1 MNLTV
6 AFIVLYIMFMAV
18 VIGWSETWKKKE
30 HYRCRVF
37 ELSKGKEGST
47 LVTVKPSEPSPV
59 PPPKRYR
66 RLWKFVNVNNAGDN
80 HTLNRSVLS
89 LTSQGYEFRPEA
101 SHADYLAFM
110 KLVEE
115 TEETEPNKIMNYNI

>member
-1 MNLTV
+1 MNLAENITIVMILAMV
-6 AFIVLYIMFMAV
+6 AGLTIGWYVTMRYYEYYESHSVPGGFIV
-18 VIGWSETWKKKE
+18 
-30 HYRCRVF
+30 
-37 ELSKGKEGST
+37 
-47 LVTVKPSEPSPV
+47 EPPDIPPP

-66 RLWKFVNVNNAGDN
+66 RLWKFINVNNAGDN

>member
-1 MNLTV
+1 MKEYFIMNLAENITIV
-6 AFIVLYIMFMAV
+6 VILAVVVGLTIGWYLTMSYYESHSVPGGFIV
-18 VIGWSETWKKKE
+18 E
-30 HYRCRVF
+30 
-37 ELSKGKEGST
+37 
-47 LVTVKPSEPSPV
+47 PSEPSPV

-89 LTSQGYEFRPEA
+89 LTSQGYEFQPEA